1 MFMQQDNEYIP
12 HSVVKVFGPATFAVG
27 AVLLAFRTANIRH
40 LTEPWA
46 EDATDLILGA
56 LRTDAHLLSPI
67 YDCPALIQRILA
79 ALAVKAS
86 LAAAPLTLAAV
97 SIIYS
102 AFVAAYFTRR
112 TFSWLVPDTR
122 LRAAFSIILCLG
134 PGSLEIAGNGVC
146 IAYTHGLFLVL
157 LALEDPFLK
166 LRYLLPLWLLLGLS
180 TNLSFIALPIL
191 FIRLLIAFKRET
203 AVLFVAAATVSIVPV
218 FMALSSGLAEQNF
231 AVSPFEMIQ
240 GAAHYAAFLG
250 LISPLTGLSVGMAAL
265 KGHLD
270 LLLALLVLP
279 VLIACLIHASRTKA
293 LTAIGLMLT
302 GLLFFVAHN
311 VSRPPNW
318 NALHGDSFLV
328 FGRHAVLLV
337 QLPVLAWL
345 ILFTTVNSELRGKL
359 LGAFVLV
366 QILIFPL
373 LFSIRWEETQPGWAV
388 FTQKLEAANT
398 SAPSRQSFEL
408 QVGPVVGPRS
418 WATIQCRPGQGIK
431 VNCQVLNGNNDPR
444 LSRLELIIPAA
455 D

>member
-1 MFMQQDNEYIP
+1 MQQDNEYIP
-12 HSVVKVFGPATFAVG
+12 HSVAKALGPAIFAAG
-27 AVLLAFRTANIRH
+27 AVLLALRTANIRL

-56 LRTDAHLLSPI
+56 LRADSHLLSPI

-112 TFSWLVPDTR
+112 TFSWLVPDAR

-166 LRYLLPLWLLLGLS
+166 LRFLLPLWLLLGLS

-191 FIRLLIAFKRET
+191 FIRLLIAFKKET
-203 AVLFVAAATVSIVPV
+203 AVLFVAAAAVSIVPV
-218 FMALSSGLAEQNF
+218 FLALSSGLAERNF
-231 AVSPFEMIQ
+231 VVNPFQIVQ

-265 KGHLD
+265 ERHLD
-270 LLLALLVLP
+270 LLLALLLLP
-279 VLIACLIHASRTKA
+279 VLIACLVNAPRAKA
-293 LTAIGLMLT
+293 LTAMGLMLT

-328 FGRHAVLLV
+328 FARHAVLMV

-345 ILFTTVNSELRGKL
+345 ILFGMVNGDLRGKL

-373 LFSIRWEETQPGWAV
+373 LFSIYWEEVQPGWAA
-388 FTQKLEAANT
+388 FAQELEAANT
-398 SAPSRQSFEL
+398 SGQVEQSFEL

-418 WATIQCRPGQGIK
+418 WATIQCRPGGGIK
-431 VNCQVLNGNNDPR
+431 VNCKVLNGNNDPR
-444 LSRLELIIPAA
+444 LSRLELILPAA